1 MAATVTDP
9 VLGTIVDGRYEVI
22 SRIARGGMATV
33 YLAQDRR
40 LDRKVALKM
49 MHPHL
54 ADGSD
59 VVARF
64 RREARAA
71 ARLSHPGV
79 VGVFDQGT
87 EGETSYLTMEYV
99 DGVTLRRRLASRG
112 ALSLGEALSV
122 MESMLDALAAAHRA
136 GLVHRD
142 VKPENVLIARD
153 GTIKVADFG
162 LARAVTE
169 ATMSS
174 TGALL
179 GTVAYLSPEI
189 VTSGAADARADVY
202 AAGVMLYEMLT
213 GHQPFEGETPIQV
226 AYKHVHETVPPPSED
241 VAWLPFEVD
250 EYVASLTAH
259 DPDDRPR
266 SADAALAALR
276 TMRAGFDDQVL
287 AVRADVDPSLAEV
300 AEIANEATDDVDREG
315 HTAAVPTTPPGG
327 TVVLPIGAVRDRD
340 AQAEQQS
347 SAGNRRRRTRRRRAV
362 ALILVVLFL
371 LASAGG
377 GAWWYLTIG
386 PGAYTTMPDV
396 VGRAESTAM
405 ATLDEAGLDPT
416 TATDYSDSVPLGH
429 VISTDPAPGDRVE
442 KGGAVEILVSQ
453 GVLRVS
459 IPDVAGATEADA
471 QQELQEAGL
480 DGTIGVER
488 DWHPEVEAGLVVG
501 TEPAAGSTVDHGVEV
516 TLLVSQGREPITV
529 PDVVGSPVDEA
540 VEVLEDAGAVP
551 QLGDEQF
558 SDEIPEGSVIT
569 QDVVGEALRGDL
581 VTLVTSKG
589 PELFEV
595 PNVVGQQYEQAEATL
610 TELGFDVDRDNI
622 LGGYFGTVRSQSL
635 EAGSWHPRG
644 TVIVLTV
651 V

>member
-9 VLGTIVDGRYEVI
+9 VLGTIVDGRYEVM

-79 VGVFDQGT
+79 VGVYDQGT

-99 DGVTLRRRLASRG
+99 DGVTLRRRLGSRG
-112 ALSLGEALSV
+112 ALSLGESLDI
-122 MESMLDALAAAHRA
+122 MEAVLDALAAAHRA

-142 VKPENVLIARD
+142 VKPENVLISRE
-153 GTIKVADFG
+153 GKVKVADFG

-213 GHQPFEGETPIQV
+213 GHQPFEGETPIQI
-226 AYKHVHETVPPPSED
+226 AYKHVHEVVPPPSDE

-259 DPDDRPR
+259 DPDHRPR
-266 SADAALAALR
+266 SADAALRALR
-276 TMRAGFDDQVL
+276 TMRSQFDDKVL
-287 AVRADVDPSLAEV
+287 ALRAAIEPDEVSELAH
-300 AEIANEATDDVDREG
+300 EATDDVEREG

-327 TVVLPIGAVRDRD
+327 TVVLPIGAVRETETAPVPD
-340 AQAEQQS
+340 
-347 SAGNRRRRTRRRRAV
+347 NRRRRTRRRRAL
-362 ALILVVLFL
+362 AVVLIMLFV
-371 LASAGG
+371 LATAGAG
-377 GAWWYLTIG
+377 VWWYLTIG

-396 VGRAESTAM
+396 VGRAEATALT
-405 ATLDEAGLDPT
+405 TLEDAGLDPST
-416 TATDYSDSVPLGH
+416 SAAYSDTVPLGH
-429 VISTDPAPGDRVE
+429 VISSDPSPGDRVE
-442 KGGAVEILVSQ
+442 KGGSVELVVSQ
-453 GVLRVS
+453 GVLRVT
-459 IPDVAGATEADA
+459 IPEVAGQAEAEA
-471 QQELQEAGL
+471 QQTLKDAGL
-480 DGTIGVER
+480 DGTIDVER
-488 DWHPEVEAGLVVG
+488 VWHQEVPEGTAVG
-501 TEPAAGSTVDHGVEV
+501 TEPAVGSVVNHGAAV
-516 TLLVSQGREPITV
+516 TLQVSQGREPITV
-529 PDVVGSPVDEA
+529 PDVVELPADEA
-540 VEVLEDAGAVP
+540 EQQLLDAGAEP
-551 QLGDEQF
+551 QFDDEVF
-558 SDEIPEGSVIT
+558 SDTIPEGHIVS
-569 QDVVGEALRGDL
+569 QDVVGDALRGDL

-595 PNVVGQQYEQAEATL
+595 PNVVGQQYEDAEATL
-610 TELGFDVDRDNI
+610 TGLGFDVDRDNI
-622 LGGYFGTVRSQSL
+622 LGGYFGTVRSQSV
-635 EAGSWHPRG
+635 EAGSWQPRG

>member
-99 DGVTLRRRLASRG
+99 DGVTLRRRLSSRG
-112 ALSLGEALSV
+112 ALSLGEALDV
-122 MESMLDALAAAHRA
+122 MESVLDALAAAHRA

-142 VKPENVLIARD
+142 VKPENVLIARN
-153 GTIKVADFG
+153 GAVKVADFG

-213 GHQPFEGETPIQV
+213 GHQPFEGETPIQI
-226 AYKHVHETVPPPSED
+226 AYKHVHERVPPPSDD
-241 VAWLPFEVD
+241 VDWLPFEVD

-259 DPDDRPR
+259 DPDQRPR

-276 TMRAGFDDQVL
+276 TMRAEFDEQVL
-287 AVRADVDPSLAEV
+287 ALRADVDPRQAEI
-300 AEIANEATDDVDREG
+300 AEIANEATDDVEREG
-315 HTAAVPTTPPGG
+315 HTAAVPTPPGG
-327 TVVLPIGAVRDRD
+327 TVALPIGAVTEPD
-340 AQAEQQS
+340 EQPLEN
-347 SAGNRRRRTRRRRAV
+347 NRRKRTRRRRAFAV
-362 ALILVVLFL
+362 VLVVLFV
-371 LASAGG
+371 LAAAGS

-396 VGRAESTAM
+396 VGRAEATALST
-405 ATLDEAGLDPT
+405 LEEAGLDPT
-416 TATDYSDSVPLGH
+416 TTAEHSDSVPVGH
-429 VISTDPAPGDRVE
+429 VISTDPAPGDRIEKNGQVE
-442 KGGAVEILVSQ
+442 VVVSQ
-453 GVLRVS
+453 GVLRIS

-471 QQELQEAGL
+471 QQQLAAAGL
-480 DGTIGVER
+480 DGTIHIER
-488 DWHPEVEAGLVVG
+488 DWHQDVPEGTVIE
-501 TEPAAGSTVDHGVEV
+501 TEPSAGSTVDHGVDITV
-516 TLLVSQGREPITV
+516 LVSQGREPITV
-529 PDVVGSPVDEA
+529 PDVVGLPADEA
-540 VEVLEDAGAVP
+540 EQDILDAGAEP
-551 QLGDEQF
+551 QFGDEAF
-558 SDEIPEGSVIT
+558 SDDVPEGHIIS
-569 QDVVGEALRGDL
+569 QEVVGEAYRGDL
-581 VTLVTSKG
+581 VPLVTSKG
-589 PELFEV
+589 PELFQV
-595 PNVVGQQYEQAEATL
+595 PNLFGMQYADAAAELEA
-610 TELGFDVDRDNI
+610 LGFVPERENV
-622 LGGYFGTVRSQSL
+622 LGGLFGTVREQSV
-635 EAGSWHPRG
+635 EADSWQPRG

>member
-99 DGVTLRRRLASRG
+99 DGVTLRRRLSSRG
-112 ALSLGEALSV
+112 ALSLGEALDV
-122 MESMLDALAAAHRA
+122 MESVLDALAAAHRA

-142 VKPENVLIARD
+142 VKPENVLISRSGA
-153 GTIKVADFG
+153 IKVADFG

-213 GHQPFEGETPIQV
+213 GHQPFEGETPIQI
-226 AYKHVHETVPPPSED
+226 AYKHVHERVPPPSDD
-241 VAWLPFEVD
+241 VDWLPFEVD
-250 EYVASLTAH
+250 EYIASLTAH
-259 DPDDRPR
+259 DPDQRPR
-266 SADAALAALR
+266 SAEAALAGLR
-276 TMRAGFDDQVL
+276 TMRAGFDDRVL
-287 AVRADVDPSLAEV
+287 ALRAAIDPDLVELT
-300 AEIANEATDDVDREG
+300 EIENEATDDVEREG
-315 HTAAVPTTPPGG
+315 HTAAVPATPPGG
-327 TVVLPIGAVRDRD
+327 TVVLPIGAVTEPDERPL
-340 AQAEQQS
+340 EN
-347 SAGNRRRRTRRRRAV
+347 NRRKRTRRRRAFAV
-362 ALILVVLFL
+362 ILVVLFV
-371 LASAGG
+371 LAAAGS

-396 VGRAESTAM
+396 VGRAEATALT
-405 ATLDEAGLDPT
+405 TLENAGLDPT
-416 TATDYSDSVPLGH
+416 TTADHSDSVPVGH
-429 VISTDPAPGDRVE
+429 VISTDPAPGDRIE
-442 KGGAVEILVSQ
+442 KNGEVEIVVSQ
-453 GVLRVS
+453 GVLRIS
-459 IPDVAGATEADA
+459 IPEVAGSTQAEAERQLED
-471 QQELQEAGL
+471 AGL
-480 DGTIGVER
+480 DGTIHLEQV
-488 DWHPEVEAGLVVG
+488 WHQEVPEGTVVG
-501 TEPAAGSTVDHGVEV
+501 TEPAAGSTVDHGVDV

-529 PDVVGSPVDEA
+529 PDVVGLPADEA
-540 VEVLEDAGAVP
+540 EDKIVDAGAAP
-551 QLGDEQF
+551 QFGEEAY
-558 SDEIPEGSVIT
+558 SDDVPEGHIIS
-569 QDVVGEALRGDL
+569 QEVVGEAYKGDL
-581 VTLVTSKG
+581 VPLVTSLG

-595 PNVVGQQYEQAEATL
+595 PNLFGMQYDEAASTL
-610 TELGFDVDRDNI
+610 EDLGFVPERENV
-622 LGGYFGTVRSQSL
+622 LGGLFGTVREQSV
-635 EAGSWHPRG
+635 EAGSWQPRG

>member
-9 VLGTIVDGRYEVI
+9 VLGTIVDGRYEVL

-79 VGVFDQGT
+79 VAVYDQGT

-99 DGVTLRRRLASRG
+99 DGVTLRRRIASRG
-112 ALSLGEALSV
+112 ALSLGEALDI
-122 MESMLDALAAAHRA
+122 MESVLDALAAAHRA

-142 VKPENVLIARD
+142 IKPENVLISRA
-153 GTIKVADFG
+153 GAVKVADFG

-213 GHQPFEGETPIQV
+213 GHQPFEGETPIQI
-226 AYKHVHETVPPPSED
+226 AYKHVHERVPPPSDD

-250 EYVASLTAH
+250 EYIAALTAH

-266 SADAALAALR
+266 SAEAALTALR
-276 TMRAGFDDQVL
+276 SMRHGFDEQVL
-287 AVRADVDPSLAEV
+287 ALRAEIDPSIGEV
-300 AEIANEATDDVDREG
+300 ADLAHEATDDIEREG
-315 HTAAVPTTPPGG
+315 HTASVPHTPPGG
-327 TVVLPIGAVRDRD
+327 TVVLPIGAVSEPDD
-340 AQAEQQS
+340 EQPLEN
-347 SAGNRRRRTRRRRAV
+347 NRRKRARRRRAF
-362 ALILVVLFL
+362 AVVLVL
-371 LASAGG
+371 LFVLIAAGS

-396 VGRAESTAM
+396 VGRAEATALST
-405 ATLDEAGLDPT
+405 LEDAGLDPST
-416 TATDYSDSVPLGH
+416 QTAYSDTVPVGH
-429 VISTDPAPGDRVE
+429 VISTDPDPGDRVA
-442 KGGAVEILVSQ
+442 KNGAVTVVVSQ
-453 GVLRVS
+453 GVLRVT
-459 IPDVAGATEADA
+459 IPDVAGAPEDEA
-471 QQELQEAGL
+471 QQLLEDAGL
-480 DGTIGVER
+480 DGTIRVER
-488 DWHPEVEAGLVVG
+488 DWHPEVPEG
-501 TEPAAGSTVDHGVEV
+501 TAISTDPAAGSTVDHGADV
-516 TLLVSQGREPITV
+516 TLLISQGREPITV
-529 PDVVGSPVDEA
+529 PDVVGLPSDEA
-540 VEVLEDAGAVP
+540 EQAILDAGAEP
-551 QLGDEQF
+551 QFGDEAF
-558 SDEIPEGSVIT
+558 SDDVPEGHIIS
-569 QDVVGEALRGDL
+569 QEVVGEAHRGDL
-581 VTLVTSKG
+581 VSLVVSKG

-595 PNVVGQQYEQAEATL
+595 PNLFGMQYNEAAEL
-610 TELGFDVDRDNI
+610 LEGLGFVAEREDI
-622 LGGYFGTVRSQSL
+622 LGGLFGTVRDQSV
-635 EAGSWHPRG
+635 EAGSWQPRG

>member
-1 MAATVTDP
+1 MTDP

-79 VGVFDQGT
+79 VGVYDQGI
-87 EGETSYLTMEYV
+87 EGETSYLTMEFV

-112 ALSLGEALSV
+112 ALSLGESLDV
-122 MESMLDALAAAHRA
+122 MEAVLDALAAAHRA

-142 VKPENVLIARD
+142 VKPENVLIARS
-153 GTIKVADFG
+153 GAIKVADFG

-226 AYKHVHETVPPPSED
+226 AYKHVHETVPPPSDE

-250 EYVASLTAH
+250 EYIASLTAR
-259 DPDDRPR
+259 DPDLRPR
-266 SADAALAALR
+266 SAEVALAALR
-276 TMRAGFDDQVL
+276 SMRSGFDDKVL
-287 AVRADVDPSLAEV
+287 ALRAHIDPGLSEV
-300 AEIANEATDDVDREG
+300 AEIAHEATDDVDREG
-315 HTAAVPTTPPGG
+315 HTASVPATPPGG
-327 TVVLPIGAVRDRD
+327 TVVLPIGAVSEPEEPPVAD
-340 AQAEQQS
+340 
-347 SAGNRRRRTRRRRAV
+347 NRRKRTRRRRAV
-362 ALILVVLFL
+362 AVVLVL
-371 LASAGG
+371 LFVLAAAGS
-377 GAWWYLTIG
+377 GAWWYMNVG
-386 PGAYTTMPDV
+386 PGAYTTVPDV
-396 VGRAESTAM
+396 VGRAEATALST
-405 ATLDEAGLDPT
+405 LEEAGLDPST
-416 TATDYSDSVPLGH
+416 SSAHSDIVPPGH
-429 VISTDPAPGDRVE
+429 VISTDPAPGDRIE
-442 KGGAVEILVSQ
+442 KSGEVDVVVSQ
-453 GVLRVS
+453 GVLRIT
-459 IPDVAGATEADA
+459 IPDVTGSSPDA
-471 QQELQEAGL
+471 AREELEEAGL
-480 DGTIGVER
+480 DGTFAVEEVY
-488 DWHPEVEAGLVVG
+488 DQEVPEGQVV
-501 TEPAAGSTVDHGVEV
+501 STDPGASSVVDHDAAI
-516 TLLVSQGREPITV
+516 TIYVSQGKQPIEV
-529 PDVVGSPVDEA
+529 PDVVGDDEGAA
-540 VEVLEDAGAVP
+540 VEAIEDAGAVP
-551 QLGDEQF
+551 QIGGEEY
-558 SDEIPEGSVIT
+558 SEEVPAGHVVS
-569 QDVVGEALRGDL
+569 QDVTGPALKGDL
-581 VTLVTSKG
+581 ITLVLSKG

-595 PNVVGQQYEQAEATL
+595 PNVVGQQFADAEATL
-610 TELGFDVDRDNI
+610 TDLGFEVEREDV
-622 LGGYFGTVRSQSL
+622 LGGFFGTVRTQSV